1 MKRSTTLFLLSLLMV
16 ACGTRPPK
24 PSECEGPLT
33 PINASAGA
41 FNSGAVHA
49 PGRRS

>member
-1 MKRSTTLFLLSLLMV
+1 MKPTTTLFYLSLLLA

-24 PSECEGPLT
+24 PPECEGPLT

-41 FNSGAVHA
+41 FNSGSVHA
-49 PGRRS
+49 PGRLS